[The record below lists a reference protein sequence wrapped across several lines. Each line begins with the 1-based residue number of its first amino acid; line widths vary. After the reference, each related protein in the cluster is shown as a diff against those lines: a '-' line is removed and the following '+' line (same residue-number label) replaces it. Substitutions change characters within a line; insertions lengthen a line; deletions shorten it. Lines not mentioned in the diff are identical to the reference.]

1 MVVDVDI
8 CGLKVGDEHP
18 VRLMGVI
25 NLSKESFYKGS
36 VVSTD
41 SLLDVAQKMVD
52 SGSTI
57 LDIGAR
63 STWPLA
69 NPVIGEEEELNR
81 MIPALDILKGN
92 VDALISVDTVYAS
105 VAEESLKHGA
115 DIVNDVSGFTTD
127 PRMIDVVAE
136 YDCPAVVM
144 ASEEIPGDPIG
155 MDAIMDCLADIIS
168 KANSKGIDTDKLILD
183 PAIGKWIP
191 EKDPIF
197 DFETIDQ
204 FESLKVF
211 QKPLLAAV
219 SRKSCIDAVL
229 HKPASERLYGSL
241 AATAIVVHKGAH
253 IIRTHDIPET
263 KDVVEVAR
271 AMRKKEQTVRS
282 GEFEVS
288 IMDIVHPD
296 DAEYLMKS
304 MGVTGTGAKVMKNKT
319 ISKVI
324 RVNNITTTEALIIKQ
339 EILARGGDAALER
352 DAVSHETERTD
363 VIIIG
368 TLLQFEKLVHKL
380 SFQARQL
387 PLIAEMIAEALE
399 NDMDVKHR
407 YLRDI

>member
-41 SLLDVAQKMVD
+41 SLLDVAHKMVD
-52 SGSTI
+52 DGATI

-69 NPVIGEEEELNR
+69 KPVIGKEEELER
-81 MIPALDILKGN
+81 MIPALDILKDN
-92 VDALISVDTVYAS
+92 VDALISVDTVYSS

-115 DIVNDVSGFTTD
+115 DIVNDVSGFTSD
-127 PRMIDVVAE
+127 PHMIDVVAD

-144 ASEEIPGDPIG
+144 ASENVPGDPIG
-155 MDAIMDCLADIIS
+155 MDAIMDSLASIIDR
-168 KANSKGIDTDKLILD
+168 ADARGIDTDKLILD

-191 EKDPIF
+191 EKDPIY

-211 QKPLLAAV
+211 EKPLLAAI

-271 AMRKKEQTVRS
+271 AMRKKESSVKA
-282 GEFEVS
+282 GDFEVS
-288 IMDIVHPD
+288 LKDIIHPD
-296 DAEYLMKS
+296 DAEYLMKNI
-304 MGVTGTGAKVMKNKT
+304 GVTGTGAKVMKNKT
-319 ISKVI
+319 VSKVM

-352 DAVSHETERTD
+352 NAVSHETEKTD
-363 VIIIG
+363 ILIIG
-368 TLLQFEKLVHKL
+368 TLLQFEKLIPKL
-380 SFQARQL
+380 SYQARNL

-399 NDMDVKHR
+399 HDMDVEHR
-407 YLRDI
+407 YRREL

>member
-18 VRLMGVI
+18 VRLMGII

-36 VVSTD
+36 VVSND
-41 SLLDVAQKMVD
+41 SLLDVAQKMID
-52 SGSTI
+52 DGATI

-69 NPVIGEEEELNR
+69 NPVISEEEELDR
-81 MIPALDILKGN
+81 MIPALELLNDN

-105 VAEESLKHGA
+105 VAKESLKHGA
-115 DIVNDVSGFTTD
+115 DIINDVSGFTTN
-127 PRMIDVVAE
+127 PEMMDVVAE

-144 ASEEIPGDPIG
+144 ASEEVPGDPIG
-155 MDAIMDCLADIIS
+155 MDAIMESLADIIS
-168 KANSKGIDTDKLILD
+168 KADTKGIDTSKLILD

-204 FESLKVF
+204 FESLRVF
-211 QKPLLAAV
+211 GRPLLAAV

-229 HKPASERLYGSL
+229 HKPANERLYGSL
-241 AATAIVVHKGAH
+241 AATAIVIHKGAH
-253 IIRTHDIPET
+253 IVRTHDVSET
-263 KDVVEVAR
+263 KDVVGVAA
-271 AMRKKEQTVRS
+271 AMRKRQPFVKE
-282 GEFEVS
+282 GNFEVS
-288 IMDIVHPD
+288 ISDITHPD

-304 MGVTGTGAKVMKNKT
+304 MKVTGSGAKVMKNKT
-319 ISKVI
+319 VSKVV

-352 DAVSHETERTD
+352 DAVSHETEKTD
-363 VIIIG
+363 VLIIG
-368 TLLQFEKLVHKL
+368 TILQFEKLVHKL
-380 SFQARQL
+380 SFQARSL
-387 PLIAEMIAEALE
+387 PLIAEMIAEVLE
-399 NDMDVKHR
+399 NDMDVEHG
-407 YLRDI
+407 YLREL

>member
-41 SLLDVAQKMVD
+41 SLLDAAQKMVD
-52 SGSTI
+52 SGATM

-81 MIPALDILKGN
+81 MIPALDILKDN
-92 VDALISVDTVYAS
+92 VDSLVSVDTIYAS

-115 DIVNDVSGFTTD
+115 DIINDVSGFTAD
-127 PRMIDVVAE
+127 PRMIDVVVE

-155 MDAIMDCLADIIS
+155 MDAIMDCLASIIA
-168 KANSKGIDTDKLILD
+168 KADSKGMDTYKLILD

-211 QKPLLAAV
+211 QKPLLAAI

-271 AMRKKEQTVRS
+271 AMR
-282 GEFEVS
+282 
-288 IMDIVHPD
+288 
-296 DAEYLMKS
+296 
-304 MGVTGTGAKVMKNKT
+304 
-319 ISKVI
+319 
-324 RVNNITTTEALIIKQ
+324 
-339 EILARGGDAALER
+339 
-352 DAVSHETERTD
+352 
-363 VIIIG
+363 
-368 TLLQFEKLVHKL
+368 
-380 SFQARQL
+380 
-387 PLIAEMIAEALE
+387 
-399 NDMDVKHR
+399 
-407 YLRDI
+407 

>member
-1 MVVDVDI
+1 MVVDVNI

-25 NLSKESFYKGS
+25 NLSKESFYKDS

-41 SLLDVAQKMVD
+41 SVLEVAQRMVD
-52 SGSTI
+52 NGATI

-69 NPVIGEEEELNR
+69 NPVIGEKEELNR
-81 MIPALDILKGN
+81 MMSALDILKDN

-105 VAEESLKHGA
+105 VAEESLKQGA

-127 PRMIDVVAE
+127 PHMIDVVAD

-155 MDAIMDCLADIIS
+155 MDAIMASLATIIA
-168 KANSKGIDTDKLILD
+168 KANARGIDTNKLILD
-183 PAIGKWIP
+183 PAIGKWVP
-191 EKDPIF
+191 EKDPIY

-211 QKPLLAAV
+211 QKPLLAAI

-263 KDVVEVAR
+263 KDVVEVAK
-271 AMRKKEQTVRS
+271 AMRKRESFVKS
-282 GEFEVS
+282 GDFEVS
-288 IMDIVHPD
+288 LMDITHPD
-296 DAEYLMKS
+296 DAEYLMRS
-304 MGVTGTGAKVMKNKT
+304 MSVTGTGAKVMKNKT
-319 ISKVI
+319 VSKVI

-352 DAVSHETERTD
+352 DAVSHETEKTD
-363 VIIIG
+363 VLIIG
-368 TLLQFEKLVHKL
+368 TILQFEKLVHKL

-387 PLIAEMIAEALE
+387 PLIAEMIAEAFE
-399 NDMDVKHR
+399 NDMDVEHR
-407 YLRDI
+407 YLRET

>member
-52 SGSTI
+52 SGATI

-63 STWPLA
+63 STWHLA

-168 KANSKGIDTDKLILD
+168 KADSKGMDTDKLILD

-191 EKDPIF
+191 EKDSIF

-282 GEFEVS
+282 GDFEVS
-288 IMDIVHPD
+288 IIDIVHPD

-319 ISKVI
+319 VSKVI

-352 DAVSHETERTD
+352 DAVSHETEKTD

-399 NDMDVKHR
+399 NEMDVEHR